1 MIYYTSIATPIG
13 RIYLA
18 ATEKGICRVS
28 WGYRSEKDFVREV
41 RNQKPATAGLPSNGS
56 IGGSKQGSEVRSIVK
71 SDSHLTGIKNDIKR
85 YFSGKHVSF
94 KKYALD
100 LKGTDFQK
108 KVWHAL
114 AHIPYGKVLTYKQIA
129 EKIGAPNAFRAV
141 GSACGAND
149 LPIIIPCHR
158 VVASNGGL
166 GGFSG
171 GLKIKKYLLRLE
183 GAKLKPVMTA
193 RDKIL
198 LV

>member
-1 MIYYTSIATPIG
+1 MQRIYYTSFSTPIG

-41 RNQKPATAGLPSNGS
+41 RNQKPTPAGLPLHGS
-56 IGGSKQGSEVRSIVK
+56 IGGSMQGSEVRTIVK
-71 SDSHLTGIKNDIKR
+71 SDLHLTGIKNDIKR
-85 YFSGKHVSF
+85 YFSGKPVSF
-94 KKYALD
+94 KKYALN

-108 KVWHAL
+108 KVWRAL
-114 AHIPYGKVLTYKQIA
+114 SHIPYGKVLTYKQIA
-129 EKIGAPNAFRAV
+129 EKIGASNAFRAV

-158 VVASNGGL
+158 VIASNGGL

-171 GLKIKKYLLRLE
+171 GLKIKKHLVKLE
-183 GAKLKPVMTA
+183 GVKL
-193 RDKIL
+193 
-198 LV
+198 